1 MFTHRATTAGAV
13 LLIGLIAGQ
22 SARADKFETFDSA
35 ESAAANG
42 WSASGSGGGGGT
54 AGWVGTNLAG
64 GAAPG
69 EAQFDPNRGPALS
82 YLDTNLGMTINGSIP
97 WNFSGTIAWIGNGD
111 FQDADTGTAPVIG
124 FSSDDNNYVGFV
136 LRADG
141 TYPSWQVR
149 YVKGG
154 EIQFVEGGNDNHLL
168 PFETPTTFSM
178 GYNPN
183 EGEFG
188 TLKVSFSLNFF
199 GQVPP
204 EIVWALNAE
213 QRLSLEAE
221 AYTRAGFFKVG
232 NGIDNSGMELRLDDL
247 TYTGVG
253 ASADLPGDF
262 NGNNV
267 VDAADY
273 TVWRDNLGASDES
286 SLNGNGDGLGGVDA
300 LDYAY
305 WKSNFGNS
313 GSGAGTFA
321 GGAVPEPATWLL
333 LVLAGA
339 AVGMRR
345 RHSR

>member
-1 MFTHRATTAGAV
+1 MFRHRATTAGAV

-22 SARADKFETFDSA
+22 LARADKTETFDSA

-42 WSASGSGGGGGT
+42 WSVSGSGGGGGA
-54 AGWVGTNLAG
+54 AGWIGTNNAG

-69 EAQFDPNRGPALS
+69 EAQFDPSRGPFLS
-82 YLDTNLGMTINGSIP
+82 YQDTNLGTTINGNSP
-97 WNFSGTIAWIGNGD
+97 FKFQGTLKWIGNGD
-111 FQDADTGTAPVIG
+111 YADADTGTPPTIG
-124 FSSDDNNYVGFV
+124 FSDADGAFIGLV

-141 TYPSWQVR
+141 NYPSWQSR
-149 YVKGG
+149 YSRAGTVVVIGG
-154 EIQFVEGGNDNHLL
+154 GTDTQLL
-168 PFETPTTFSM
+168 PFGTATQFSM
-178 GYNPN
+178 NYNPG

-188 TLKVSFSLNFF
+188 VMRFNFSLNYF
-199 GQVPP
+199 GVVPP
-204 EIVWALNAE
+204 EVVWTLDAAQRESLNGA
-213 QRLSLEAE
+213 AFD
-221 AYTRAGFFKVG
+221 RAGFFKLT
-232 NGIDNSGMELRLDDL
+232 NASDNSGMELRFDDL
-247 TYTGVG
+247 TYTGG
-253 ASADLPGDF
+253 GSSINLPGDF
-262 NGNNV
+262 NGDTV

-313 GSGAGTFA
+313 GSGAGAFA